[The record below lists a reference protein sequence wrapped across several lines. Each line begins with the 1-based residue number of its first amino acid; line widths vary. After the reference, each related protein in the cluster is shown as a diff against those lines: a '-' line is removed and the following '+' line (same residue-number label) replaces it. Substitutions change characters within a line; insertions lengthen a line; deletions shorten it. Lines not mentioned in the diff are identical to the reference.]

1 LLRKLP
7 PLNALRSFE
16 AAGRHLSFTKASS
29 ELFVTETAVSKA
41 VRNLEDH
48 FGVKLFLRE
57 NTGLQLTE
65 YGTFMLPKVSRAL
78 DDLSISAQR
87 VYQARNKTIT
97 ILSTPYFASNFIAPL
112 LSEMSVLEPEL
123 NITIRTS
130 FRNEQI
136 SNADFDL
143 AIWYGNVVRE
153 GFLREPLCSLPRAPL
168 CSPGYAEKLGLWDA
182 PQALKNAYLLHEFDY
197 STWETWCHQANV
209 KNINVARGVVTDQF
223 ETTLG
228 AARASAGVGLLFTAL
243 AQDPAMG
250 LIAPFGCEETIQTE
264 YWLYRRRAPRDQIL
278 ENKIITFLKN
288 RIDLVDGQSRLN
300 RMC

>member
-1 LLRKLP
+1 MLRKLP

-16 AAGRHLSFTKASS
+16 AAGRHLSFTKAAN

-48 FGVKLFLRE
+48 FGVKLFSRE

-65 YGTFMLPKVSRAL
+65 YGTFLLPKVSCAL

-97 ILSTPYFASNFIAPL
+97 ILCTPYFAANLIAPL
-112 LSEMSVLEPEL
+112 LSEMSILEPEL

-153 GFLREPLCSLPRAPL
+153 GFLQEPLCNLPRAPL
-168 CSPGYAEKLGLWDA
+168 CSPGFAEKFGLWDK

-197 STWETWCHQANV
+197 STWETWCYQANV
-209 KNINVARGVVTDQF
+209 NNINVARGFVTDQF
-223 ETTLG
+223 ETNLV
-228 AARASAGVGLLFTAL
+228 AARASAGIGLFFKTMT
-243 AQDPAMG
+243 QDPAMG
-250 LIAPFGCEETIQTE
+250 LIAPFGCDVTIETQ
-264 YWLYRRRAPRDQIL
+264 YWLYQRSAPHDQIL
-278 ENKIITFLKN
+278 EDKIIKFLKN
-288 RIDLVDGQSRLN
+288 RINLIGG
-300 RMC
+300 